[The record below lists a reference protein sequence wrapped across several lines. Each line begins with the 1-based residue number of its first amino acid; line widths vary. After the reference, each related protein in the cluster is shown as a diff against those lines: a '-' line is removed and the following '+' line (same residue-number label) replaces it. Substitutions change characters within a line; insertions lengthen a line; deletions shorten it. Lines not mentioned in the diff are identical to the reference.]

1 MNYRPIKRAFLAVCA
16 ASVTSVAFGQSQSA
30 DPVVIGVH
38 LDVAKQASY
47 YSLLQKDA
55 IEAYVK
61 LKNAQGGVRNRPL
74 RVIFED
80 DELNPTIATQKVEK
94 LAAQGVVALMSISG
108 STTGLAAQAKAE
120 ELKIPIFSGNTAE
133 RLSTTP
139 PKRYYFRMAMR
150 DSIAGRA
157 IADFIKQKKPDA
169 KVAVVRDATE
179 TGLLVSDAYI
189 DALKKGGLN
198 VVATEQVTPGSGEVT
213 AQALSVRR
221 SGADYVL
228 LAGASVPDL
237 ANYLKMH
244 RQVGNKA
251 EALGSF
257 VLAAPSFLNLV
268 GDAGNGFVFPDAVDF
283 NRPEVT
289 KIVDSLA
296 PVMGD
301 KAKLGF
307 SVQTWELMR
316 LVVEAL
322 ERGGPTREGLRDAAE
337 ATRNWSTAVG
347 TPGTTVNF
355 SNENHDAF
363 TQTKEVVMR
372 QIWNKSYRTY
382 RP

>member
-1 MNYRPIKRAFLAVCA
+1 MTVHVSKRTFLLACA
-16 ASVTSVAFGQSQSA
+16 AATASVGVFAQT
-30 DPVVIGVH
+30 PEPILIGAH

-55 IEAYVK
+55 MEAFVK
-61 LKNAQGGVRNRPL
+61 LKNAEGGVRGRPIRML
-74 RVIFED
+74 FED
-80 DELNPTIATQKVEK
+80 DELNPAIATQKVEK
-94 LAAQGVVALMSISG
+94 LASQRVVALLSISG

-120 ELKIPIFSGNTAE
+120 ELRIPIFSGNTAE

-157 IADFIKQKKPDA
+157 IADFIKRKSADA

-189 DALKKGGLN
+189 ESLKRAGLA
-198 VVATEQVTPGSGEVT
+198 VVAVEQVTPGSGEVT
-213 AQALSVRR
+213 AQALNVRR
-221 SGADYVL
+221 SGADFVL

-237 ANYLKMH
+237 ANYLKTH
-244 RQVGNKA
+244 RQLGVKA
-251 EALGSF
+251 QPLGSF
-257 VLAAPSFLNLV
+257 VLAAPSFMGLV
-268 GDAGNGFVFPDAVDF
+268 GDAGNGFIFPDAVDF
-283 NRPEVT
+283 NRPEV
-289 KIVDSLA
+289 KAIVDKLT

-316 LVVEAL
+316 LIVEAL

-337 ATRNWSTAVG
+337 ATHEWPTAVG

-355 SNENHDAF
+355 SPDVHDAF
-363 TQTKEVVMR
+363 TRTSEVVMR
-372 QIWNKSYRTY
+372 QIRDNAYHTY
-382 RP
+382 EP